1 MHAGCSAPSEG
12 LLLRAMCCASLWQ
25 GRRRRKK
32 ATRALDASVLTDAS
46 YVGFF
51 GVAQATCRCLS
62 ELERPSTD
70 LRLAALAAEKTSL
83 Q

>member
-1 MHAGCSAPSEG
+1 
-12 LLLRAMCCASLWQ
+12 MCCASLCKAV
-25 GRRRRKK
+25 GAVKK
-32 ATRALDASVLTDAS
+32 RLAPWAFHASVLTDAS